1 MPTKQIIFKSLIFSE
16 SIINKLLSDTLF
28 FAVSFKVARVGR
40 NFLEGAQFCRQ
51 LPPTSKHNN
60 ISQKL
65 RWVYERLNLRQS
77 AFLLAQEPIKRKEN
91 SPKSEWELE
100 VNTAKL
106 PKARE
111 NAGDQVVIGFSFA
124 SVIG

>member
-1 MPTKQIIFKSLIFSE
+1 MS
-16 SIINKLLSDTLF
+16 
-28 FAVSFKVARVGR
+28 VW
-40 NFLEGAQFCRQ
+40 EG
-51 LPPTSKHNN
+51 S
-60 ISQKL
+60 
-65 RWVYERLNLRQS
+65 WLNLRQS
-77 AFLLAQEPIKRKEN
+77 AFLSAQEPIKRKEN